1 MVAAMGGELASP
13 AVVVPTAAQL
23 LPFLRLRETGGARL
37 RMHASRRRKCVE
49 EAMGYSWI
57 RSHLLVQS
65 FRIDPAAPIGCFGSD
80 RHDKCAKQFRTLR
93 DKKWFQ
99 TSIILVIFLAGI
111 LVGIQTY
118 DIQDDSVVTI
128 TECVAVCCPRGWIV
142 PATVT

>member
-1 MVAAMGGELASP
+1 ML
-13 AVVVPTAAQL
+13 
-23 LPFLRLRETGGARL
+23 
-37 RMHASRRRKCVE
+37 
-49 EAMGYSWI
+49 YSWI